1 MKSEWR
7 TDPLRDVVSYI
18 AKGIPPS
25 YVEAESDK
33 TVRVL
38 NQKCNRNFDISYSE
52 SRLHD
57 LSKRSVPEEKY
68 LRDDDILINSTGT
81 GTVGRIAQLSKV
93 PCPTIVDSHMIVLRG
108 NEKVTQRYL
117 GYALKAQQDV
127 ILRLDE
133 GSTGQ
138 TEMNRDRLLS
148 EIEVSYPVSLSE
160 QDAVAATLTAIDA
173 RIAENRKINHHL
185 EQIAQAIF
193 KSWFVDFEPFGGVMP
208 DDWREGKLGDICRFQ
223 AGFAF
228 PKEEQGADDTDIPFI
243 KVSDMNLPQN
253 NFFIIASNNWI
264 SNSTFQRLKLKLI
277 PNDSVVFAKI
287 GEALKAERL
296 RIISRPTAIDNNMM
310 AAVPLSSDFNEFLLY
325 TLESINLASWAEGS
339 ALPFLRQS
347 DLTEIPV
354 VIASPI
360 VLKEFSAIAA
370 PIAREKMAISEES
383 ERLSLI
389 RDTILPRLMS
399 GELSVADVDDK

>member
-93 PCPTIVDSHMIVLRG
+93 PCPTIVDGHMIVLRG

-117 GYALKAQQDV
+117 GYVLKAQQD
-127 ILRLDE
+127 IIFQLDE

-148 EIEVSYPVSLSE
+148 EIEVSYPVSLRE
-160 QDAVAATLTAIDA
+160 QDAIAATLFAFDA
-173 RIAENRKINHHL
+173 RIANNKEINHHFASTRSVADSSPDIKRGKRVSRISARRAFSL
-185 EQIAQAIF
+185 QFLAI
-193 KSWFVDFEPFGGVMP
+193 SQN
-208 DDWREGKLGDICRFQ
+208 I
-223 AGFAF
+223 
-228 PKEEQGADDTDIPFI
+228 GATASEYLVAVLALNSISVF
-243 KVSDMNLPQN
+243 KVS
-253 NFFIIASNNWI
+253 
-264 SNSTFQRLKLKLI
+264 T
-277 PNDSVVFAKI
+277 
-287 GEALKAERL
+287 GL
-296 RIISRPTAIDNNMM
+296 RFCC
-310 AAVPLSSDFNEFLLY
+310 AVPLAILIRWPFISGCRNKKYQYGKRKRSLGAILATRWLSNKLSSVTIPTRPTLPVSESKTSPKASIQSGFSPAGKSSTKLDPSESTEPSCTFLIVMTLY
-325 TLESINLASWAEGS
+325 FP
-339 ALPFLRQS
+339 ALRYVELLNAKPFTKPNQ
-347 DLTEIPV
+347 
-354 VIASPI
+354 
-360 VLKEFSAIAA
+360 F
-370 PIAREKMAISEES
+370 PIA
-383 ERLSLI
+383 L
-389 RDTILPRLMS
+389 
-399 GELSVADVDDK
+399 VALDEIE